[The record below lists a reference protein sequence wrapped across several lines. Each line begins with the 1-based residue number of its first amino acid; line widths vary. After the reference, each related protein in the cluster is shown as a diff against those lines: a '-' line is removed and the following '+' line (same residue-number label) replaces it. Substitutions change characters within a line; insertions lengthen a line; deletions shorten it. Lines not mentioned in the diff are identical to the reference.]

1 MLGNIIFVLK
11 RDVVQVYVTAPEGRL
26 TKPYQELKG
35 YRKTKELKSGETQTV
50 TITIPTES
58 LSSFDTGKSAFI
70 MEPGDYL
77 LRMGSSSRDTETV
90 GVTLLL
96 PSPLTD
102 TCATPSLI
110 GADTASC
117 FLAGASHVLSSLSGR
132 NSFLT

>member
-90 GVTLLL
+90 GVDRKSTRLN
-96 PSPLTD
+96 S
-102 TCATPSLI
+102 
-110 GADTASC
+110 
-117 FLAGASHVLSSLSGR
+117 SHA
-132 NSFLT
+132 